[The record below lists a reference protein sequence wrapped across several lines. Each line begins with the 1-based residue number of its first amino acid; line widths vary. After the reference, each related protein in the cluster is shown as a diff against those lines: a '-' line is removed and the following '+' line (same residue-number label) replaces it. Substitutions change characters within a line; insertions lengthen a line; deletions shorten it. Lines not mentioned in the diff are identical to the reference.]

1 MDQTTEKNN
10 AISAG
15 FSEKSA
21 LEMLEI
27 INAEDKGVA
36 YAVEKV
42 LPALAEAAEEAVRRL
57 ASGGRMFYFGA
68 GTSGR
73 LGIIDAGELPCTYGI
88 DGGTVQ
94 AVIAG
99 GPSAVYDASMGD
111 EDSYENG
118 FAEIAAHGIGASDVV
133 VGITAS
139 GRTPYVLGAVEA
151 AKQAGALTIGICNNP
166 GSPLTERVEHP
177 LAVETGPEVIEGST
191 RMKAGTAQKM
201 ILNMLSTVVMT
212 RLGYVYKN
220 YMVRMVPNNEKL
232 YARAVH
238 IVKMCT
244 DADEERCETAL
255 RECGWKID
263 RAIVMLLCGTDAE
276 AAGELLN
283 KNGNSVGK
291 ALKAA
296 GSENHD

>member
-1 MDQTTEKNN
+1 M
-10 AISAG
+10 
-15 FSEKSA
+15 SA

-42 LPALAEAAEEAVRRL
+42 LPALAEAAEEAVKRL
-57 ASGGRMFYFGA
+57 SSGGLMFYFGA

-88 DGGTVQ
+88 ASGMVQ
-94 AVIAG
+94 AIIAG

-118 FAEIAAHGIGASDVV
+118 FAEIAAHGIEASDVV
-133 VGITAS
+133 IGITAS
-139 GRTPYVLGAVEA
+139 GCTPYVLGAVEA
-151 AKQAGALTIGICNNP
+151 AKQTGALTVGICNNP
-166 GSPLTERVEHP
+166 GSPLTERAEHAI
-177 LAVETGPEVIEGST
+177 AVETGPEVIEGST

-201 ILNMLSTVVMT
+201 ILNMLSTVIMT
-212 RLGYVYKN
+212 RLGYVYQN

-244 DADEERCETAL
+244 GAEERQCEESL
-255 RECGWKID
+255 KECGWKID
-263 RAIVMLLCGTDAE
+263 RAIVMLLLGTSPEKADE
-276 AAGELLN
+276 TLTE
-283 KNGNSVGK
+283 NGNSVG
-291 ALKAA
+291 AVLKAHGN
-296 GSENHD
+296 GSKSDD